1 MIHLFF
7 LMYGVYEMFI
17 GVLNESEK
25 IENRVGLT
33 PGGVS
38 FLTGRGIQV
47 SVQTGAGSRAGYS
60 NEEYASQ
67 GAHIVFT
74 AEEIFNRSDV
84 VINISPLSDEECL
97 LVKDGQILIGFHHL
111 AVFDKNS
118 LNLLLERGVTILG
131 YEIIQKDS
139 GVLPFIESLSE
150 VAGQMCLFIS
160 GQYLQTVQGGRGILV
175 GGVVTVPPATA
186 VVVGSGV
193 LARSAVRALIG
204 AGAHTIALGRD
215 MDNLR
220 SLEEKTNGRLITL
233 IANQYNLSRM
243 IKVADILI
251 GAVLEPGE
259 KAPVFVTR
267 DMVASMRKG
276 SLVIDLAID
285 QGGCI
290 ETSRPTT
297 LERPTYSEEG
307 VIHYCVP
314 NITSAVSRT
323 STKLL
328 SNLATPILDG
338 IKTRGLGPLLKED
351 ESLACG
357 VYIYR
362 GQVVKKKIADLF
374 GLPVKE
380 LASLL

>member
-233 IANQYNLSRM
+233 IANRYNLSRM

>member
-1 MIHLFF
+1 
-7 LMYGVYEMFI
+7 MYGVYEMFI

-233 IANQYNLSRM
+233 IANRYNLSRM